1 MQWRRG
7 LMLTILLGLIACN
20 SLTQSRP
27 TVTPTNVV
35 VSLPLAIAPA
45 QTATPTPITVS
56 LPLVSAA
63 ETTPTSPAP
72 QSLPSLPYR
81 IVAAYPHDARAW
93 TQGLIVAGPGR
104 LYEGTG
110 DYANSSLREVDL
122 VTGEV
127 LRSVSL
133 GDPALY
139 GEGIAQV
146 GDRIVQ
152 LTWQNGRGF
161 IYDAA
166 TFERTGTFTYPTPP
180 ATMPREGWGLT
191 YDGTHLI
198 MSDGTA
204 TLYFI
209 DPEQTVAT
217 GQLTI
222 VRTVTVTIDDQP
234 RDRLNELEYID
245 GLIFAN
251 VWYSDQIVLI
261 NPTDGRVVGVLDMS
275 GLLSPQERATAD
287 VLNGIAY
294 DPASRQ
300 IFVTGKYWPRLFAIT
315 LDQQFYLPLISKSDG
330 Q

>member
-7 LMLTILLGLIACN
+7 LILTVLLGLIACN
-20 SLTQSRP
+20 SLTQSLP

-35 VSLPLAIAPA
+35 VSLPLAIVPAP
-45 QTATPTPITVS
+45 TATPTPITVS

-63 ETTPTSPAP
+63 ETTPTLTTP
-72 QSLPSLPYR
+72 QLIPSLPYR
-81 IVAAYPHDARAW
+81 IVATYPHDTRAW
-93 TQGLIVAGPGR
+93 TQGLIVAGSGR

-122 VTGEV
+122 VTGNV

-133 GDPALY
+133 SDPTLY

-146 GDRIVQ
+146 GDRIFQ

-222 VRTVTVTIDDQP
+222 VRTVTVTIGDQP
-234 RDRLNELEYID
+234 RDR
-245 GLIFAN
+245 
-251 VWYSDQIVLI
+251 
-261 NPTDGRVVGVLDMS
+261 
-275 GLLSPQERATAD
+275 
-287 VLNGIAY
+287 
-294 DPASRQ
+294 
-300 IFVTGKYWPRLFAIT
+300 
-315 LDQQFYLPLISKSDG
+315 
-330 Q
+330 

>member
-1 MQWRRG
+1 MRFRWVFWLAG
-7 LMLTILLGLIACN
+7 LWLLAACVR
-20 SLTQSRP
+20 SPASTPSP
-27 TVTPTNVV
+27 TPTGAVV
-35 VSLPLAIAPA
+35 SIPLAVAPAQAATSTPTPATVSIPIVESSDAAPAQSLPL
-45 QTATPTPITVS
+45 
-56 LPLVSAA
+56 
-63 ETTPTSPAP
+63 
-72 QSLPSLPYR
+72 LPYR
-81 IVAAYPHDARAW
+81 VVADYPHDSRAW

-122 VTGEV
+122 ATGQV
-127 LRSVSL
+127 LRSVDL
-133 GDPALY
+133 GDPTLY
-139 GEGIAQV
+139 GEGITQI
-146 GDRIVQ
+146 GDRIFQ
-152 LTWQNGRGF
+152 ITWQNGLGL

-166 TFERTGTFTYPTPP
+166 TFERIGTFTYPTPP

-209 DPEQTVAT
+209 DPEATVAS
-217 GQLTI
+217 GQLAV
-222 VRTVTVTIDDQP
+222 VRTVTVTIDGQP
-234 RDRLNELEYID
+234 RDRLNELEYIN
-245 GLIFAN
+245 GVIFAN

-261 NPTDGRVVGVLDMS
+261 DPANGHVIGALDMS
-275 GLLSPQERATAD
+275 SLLSPAERATAD

-294 DPASRQ
+294 DPASGQ

-315 LDQQFYLPLISKSDG
+315 LDRNIYLPLISGPNG

>member
-1 MQWRRG
+1 MRFRWVFWLAG
-7 LMLTILLGLIACN
+7 LWLLAACV
-20 SLTQSRP
+20 SSPASTPSP
-27 TVTPTNVV
+27 TPTGVV
-35 VSLPLAIAPA
+35 VSIPLAVAPA
-45 QTATPTPITVS
+45 QAATPTPATVS
-56 LPLVSAA
+56 IPLVGAS
-63 ETTPTSPAP
+63 EPAP
-72 QSLPSLPYR
+72 AQSPPLLPYR
-81 IVAAYPHDARAW
+81 VVAEYPHDSRAW

-122 VTGEV
+122 ATGQV
-127 LRSVSL
+127 LRSVDL

-139 GEGIAQV
+139 GEGIAQI
-146 GDRIVQ
+146 GDRIFQ
-152 LTWQNGRGF
+152 ITWQNGLGL

-166 TFERTGTFTYPTPP
+166 TFERIDTFTYPTPP
-180 ATMPREGWGLT
+180 MTMPREGWGLT

-209 DPEQTVAT
+209 DPEATVT
-217 GQLTI
+217 NGQLAV
-222 VRTVTVTIDDQP
+222 VRTVTVTSDSQP
-234 RDRLNELEYID
+234 RDRLNELEYIN
-245 GLIFAN
+245 GVIFAN

-261 NPTDGRVVGVLDMS
+261 DPANGHVIGALDMS
-275 GLLSPQERATAD
+275 GLLSPDERATAD

-294 DPASRQ
+294 DPASGQ

-315 LDQQFYLPLISKSDG
+315 LDRNIYLPLISGPDG